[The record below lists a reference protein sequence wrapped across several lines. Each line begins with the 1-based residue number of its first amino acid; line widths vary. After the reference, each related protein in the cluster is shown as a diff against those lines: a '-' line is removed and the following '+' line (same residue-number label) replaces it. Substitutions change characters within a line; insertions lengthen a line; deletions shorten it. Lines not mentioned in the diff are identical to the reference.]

1 MGTGEITDD
10 IGSLA
15 DRVVLVT
22 GASDGIGRAVAI
34 GAATRGARVALL
46 ARTLPKLEAAYD
58 EIVAAG
64 APRPSICQFDLRSSA
79 WKDYETL
86 RGSLENEYGRL
97 DGLVHC
103 AGVLG
108 RLAPVDHIDPATWM
122 EVVQVNLNA
131 AFLLTKACLPLLRA
145 SGDAAV
151 VFASSSVGRRG
162 RAYWGAYSAS
172 KFAVEGLMQVLADE
186 VESGGRI
193 RVNSV
198 NPGPTRTAMRRKAY
212 PDEDA
217 SKLVAPED
225 VAPAFLRLL
234 GAAGRGLNGRALDA
248 R

>member
-1 MGTGEITDD
+1 MGTGEVTDD

-34 GAATRGARVALL
+34 GAAARGARVALL

-86 RGSLENEYGRL
+86 RGSLENEY
-97 DGLVHC
+97 
-103 AGVLG
+103 G

-186 VESGGRI
+186 AESGGRI

>member
-1 MGTGEITDD
+1 MGTADTDD
-10 IGSLA
+10 IGSLEG
-15 DRVVLVT
+15 RVVLVT
-22 GASDGIGRAVAI
+22 GAGDGIGRAVAI
-34 GAATRGARVALL
+34 GAAAHGAQVALL
-46 ARTLPKLEAAYD
+46 GRTLAKLEAVYD
-58 EIVAAG
+58 EIIGAG
-64 APRPSICQFDLRSSA
+64 SPRPSICQFDLRSQA

-86 RGSLENEYGRL
+86 RGSLETEYGRL

-103 AGVLG
+103 AAVLG
-108 RLAPVDHIDPATWM
+108 RLAPVDHIDPATWI
-122 EVVQVNLNA
+122 EVVQVNLTG
-131 AFLLTKACLPLLRA
+131 AFLVTTACLPLLRA
-145 SGDAAV
+145 SADASI

-186 VESGGRI
+186 LESGGRI

-212 PDEDA
+212 PDEDP
-217 SKLVAPED
+217 SKLLVPED

-234 GAAGRGLNGRALDA
+234 GDAGRGLNGRALDA